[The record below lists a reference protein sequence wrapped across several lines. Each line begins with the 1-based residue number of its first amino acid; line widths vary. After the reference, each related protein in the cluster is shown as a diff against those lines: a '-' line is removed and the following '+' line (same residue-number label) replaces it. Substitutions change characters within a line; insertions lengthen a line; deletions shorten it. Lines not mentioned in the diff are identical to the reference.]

1 MAECRYCTHLAWPE
15 LEGTSWEPIPW
26 TCSLGKTYSDQP
38 QECRWFSRE
47 VGSDDNLT
55 QTPLEAAERASK
67 PYPYL
72 PDEENAVTDARDGL
86 QRILRD
92 NR

>member
-26 TCSLGKTYSDQP
+26 TCSLGRAYSDQP

-47 VGSDDNLT
+47 VGSDDDLGA
-55 QTPLEAAERASK
+55 QSIE
-67 PYPYL
+67 
-72 PDEENAVTDARDGL
+72 PDHTRRGATDRAVTGTTDGL
-86 QRILRD
+86 ERISRGGSE
-92 NR
+92 